1 MSHLPVIPMLYSG
14 YLNGFLEDFDM
25 KNKGTVTLF
34 KFNVLYLGGLFF
46 ILLFL
51 GSINYRARLAWG
63 TSWMWTTEHL
73 NGFYIAVA
81 YLLLLLVAVISYTY
95 ALWKTWKL
103 TRSETLLN
111 KGRLI
116 AFGWLLGA
124 PALIVS
130 TPMFWLSAMLFVTDP
145 LFQR

>member
-1 MSHLPVIPMLYSG
+1 
-14 YLNGFLEDFDM
+14 M
-25 KNKGTVTLF
+25 KNLKNNFLI

-51 GSINYRARLAWG
+51 GSINFRARLAWG
-63 TSWMWTTEHL
+63 TSWMWTTEYL
-73 NGFYIAVA
+73 NGFYIALA

-103 TRSETLLN
+103 TRSKTLLN

-130 TPMFWLSAMLFVTDP
+130 TPMLWLSAMLFVTDP

>member
-1 MSHLPVIPMLYSG
+1 
-14 YLNGFLEDFDM
+14 
-25 KNKGTVTLF
+25 
-34 KFNVLYLGGLFF
+34 
-46 ILLFL
+46 
-51 GSINYRARLAWG
+51 
-63 TSWMWTTEHL
+63 MWTTENL
-73 NGFYIAVA
+73 NGFYVFLT
-81 YLLLLLVAVISYTY
+81 YMLLLLVAVVSYIY
-95 ALWKTWKL
+95 ALWKTWEL

-111 KGRLI
+111 KGRVL